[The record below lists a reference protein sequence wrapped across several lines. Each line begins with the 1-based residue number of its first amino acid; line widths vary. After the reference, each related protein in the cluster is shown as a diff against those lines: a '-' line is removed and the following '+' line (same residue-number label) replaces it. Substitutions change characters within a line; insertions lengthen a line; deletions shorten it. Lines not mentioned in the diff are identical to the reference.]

1 MFASFGRELKEKG
14 KSSYIY
20 VLCGMMMF
28 KVGSHFYQLMCKL
41 KFDVNVQ
48 DNSDSCS
55 YPIIYSF
62 PHILLV
68 TPSCSAGLL

>member
-28 KVGSHFYQLMCKL
+28 KVGSHFYHLMCHH
-41 KFDVNVQ
+41 VQ

-55 YPIIYSF
+55 YQLFIHFLTYS
-62 PHILLV
+62 
-68 TPSCSAGLL
+68 